1 MYEALM
7 NTFPENTTSTGKPV
21 EASTEPVLIY
31 PNPSEGLITIKTTGP
46 FTVTIFNS
54 LGRCIHQGY
63 CYRDHTELNLN
74 QYPRGLYLVRVEN
87 ETGISTQ
94 RFILK

>member
-1 MYEALM
+1 M
-7 NTFPENTTSTGKPV
+7 NAFPENITSTGKPV
-21 EASTEPVLIY
+21 EASKGPVLIY
-31 PNPSEGLITIKTTGP
+31 PNPSEGLITIKTTDP

-54 LGRCIHQGY
+54 PGRCIHQGY
-63 CYRDHTELNLN
+63 RYRDQTELNLN
-74 QYPRGLYLVRVEN
+74 QYTPGLYLVRVEN